1 LVGCR
6 SRGVAAG
13 VVEMEQPT
21 NGRLYPLMD
30 LVCGQGLLWSSA
42 LLMPLAYAMPL
53 SAFRIQSIH
62 FDATHV
68 HLQLA
73 NGAQVGEFLT
83 RNPRLEKASAK
94 KRAQWVLT
102 DDGLGANWPAL
113 WPASATGMVNVLDLL
128 WDARYEGAM
137 QRLHALDWKL
147 DALSAQDQ
155 QLVALWRMEADI
167 NNGGFMQFLCN
178 WGDPTCQLA
187 LQGLRAIGAV
197 QTHAALA
204 GMRGLLDRLEDDPA
218 VTELSDLY
226 EAMTPEEQDALEQF
240 EEAYYARPE
249 DLARLGLL
257 HFGPEPCEG
266 HAQ

>member
-1 LVGCR
+1 
-6 SRGVAAG
+6 VALP
-13 VVEMEQPT
+13 V
-21 NGRLYPLMD
+21 PL
-30 LVCGQGLLWSSA
+30 SN
-42 LLMPLAYAMPL
+42 AMPL

-83 RNPRLEKASAK
+83 RNPRLENASAK
-94 KRAQWVLT
+94 QRAQWVLT
-102 DDGLGANWPAL
+102 ADGLGANWPAL
-113 WPASATGMVNVLDLL
+113 SPASATGMVYVLDLL
-128 WDARYEGAM
+128 WDARYDHAM
-137 QRLHALDWKL
+137 QRLHALDWAL

-155 QLVALWRMEADI
+155 LLVALWRMEADI

-187 LQGLRAIGAV
+187 LQGLRAMGAD

-204 GMRGLLDRLEDDPA
+204 GMRGLLDRFEDDPA

-226 EAMTPEEQDALEQF
+226 AAMTPAEQDALEQF
-240 EEAYYARPE
+240 EDAYYARPE
-249 DLARLGLL
+249 DLARLGVL
-257 HFGPEPCEG
+257 HFGPEPDAG
-266 HAQ
+266 PQP